1 MNRSIVVAALIVVLA
16 APVAGGEP
24 AADMRRRKKLIATG
38 WDQADTKRLREN
50 LAVMERRPFD
60 GVVLGAVGRIDDK
73 RKCPLRGAFVDRK
86 WQRSWFEQP
95 LADLKACRPARFAD
109 NFVLVGANPGHVDWF
124 DDAGWSNVVEHWR
137 IAAWLARRGGLKGI
151 LFDPEP
157 YTPPHAQFKHAAQPR
172 RDKHAFNEYFRQ
184 ARRRGREVLRAVV
197 EEYPDITLFCYFMNS
212 VNATAAGGADPRRML
227 AARGYGLY
235 PAFIDGWLDVAP
247 ATVTFVDGCESAYR
261 YNSARE
267 YLEAHAAIKGRCQQL
282 VSPANRAKYR
292 AQVQVSFGI
301 YLDVYWNPPS
311 SPWYIDPRGD
321 PRVARLRENVKT
333 ALRLADEYVWVYG
346 EKFRWWPTPN
356 TRVSVKSWPEALA
369 GSESALAFPRDPVGY
384 ARQRL
389 AGKSQAKP
397 PNVARNGDFT
407 SAPAVAGRP
416 PAHWHAWQQRS
427 SRGTF
432 TWDGKTG
439 RSPKGSAR
447 AAAVADGCFLQSV
460 DVKPGESY
468 AVSAVTRRRGKGRT
482 WVRVRWQ
489 TAAGRWTAET
499 RDKLLL
505 PDQARGD
512 WREIFGVVDV
522 PSGVGKLVVLLSV
535 TGQGS
540 PQDMAWFDDVQ
551 VCRIE

>member
-1 MNRSIVVAALIVVLA
+1 MRRLFIVAACLA
-16 APVAGGEP
+16 LLTAPVAGQDP
-24 AADMRRRKKLIATG
+24 AADRRRPKKLIATG

-73 RKCPLRGAFVDRK
+73 RTCPLRWAFVDRK
-86 WQRSWFEQP
+86 WQRSWFERP
-95 LADLKACRPARFAD
+95 LADLKACKPARFTD
-109 NFVLVGANPGHVDWF
+109 NFVSLGANPGSVDWF
-124 DDAGWSNVVEHWR
+124 DDAGWSNIVEHWR
-137 IAAWLARRGGLKGI
+137 ITAWLARQGGLKGI

-157 YTPPHAQFKHAAQPR
+157 YTPPHAQFNYTAQPR
-172 RDKHAFNEYFRQ
+172 RDKHSFNEYFAQ
-184 ARRRGREVLRAVV
+184 ARRRGREVMRAVV

-212 VNATAAGGADPRRML
+212 VNAASTGRADPRRML

-247 ATVTFVDGCESAYR
+247 PTVTFVDGCESAYR
-261 YNSARE
+261 YSSARE
-267 YLEAHAAIKGRCQQL
+267 YLEAHAAIKGRCQEL
-282 VSPANRAKYR
+282 VWPANRAKYR

-301 YLDVYWNPPS
+301 YLDAYWNPPT
-311 SPWYIDPRGD
+311 SPWYVDPRGGT
-321 PRVARLRENVKT
+321 RVARLRENVRT

-356 TRVSVKSWPEALA
+356 TRVSVKSWPEALM
-369 GSESALAFPRDPVGY
+369 GSESALAFARDPVGT
-384 ARQRL
+384 ARSQL
-389 AGKSQAKP
+389 AGKAKP

-407 SAPAVAGRP
+407 LAPAGPGRP

-427 SRGTF
+427 SKGTF
-432 TWDGKTG
+432 TWDGETG

-447 AAAVADGCFLQSV
+447 AAGVADGCFLQSM
-460 DVKPGESY
+460 DVKPGETY
-468 AVSAVTRRRGKGRT
+468 AVSAVTRRVGKGRT

-499 RDKLLL
+499 SDKLLL
-505 PDQARGD
+505 PDEADGG
-512 WREIFGVVDV
+512 WREIFGVADV
-522 PSGVGKLVVLLSV
+522 PPGVGKLVVLLSIA
-535 TGQGS
+535 GQTEPKDS
-540 PQDMAWFDDVQ
+540 AWFDDVQ